1 MTAVSPEEL
10 EILLEDA
17 LPLHDATAVAALFE
31 DRGVLVTG
39 PGSVIGPAEAANALA
54 EHTFI
59 ASPHSAT
66 LVGDIAVVV
75 GDRTVNISCRGTDRR
90 WRLLVVAIVMPAW

>member
-1 MTAVSPEEL
+1 M
-10 EILLEDA
+10 LLEDA
-17 LPLHDATAVAALFE
+17 LLLHDATALAALFD

-39 PGSVIGPAEAANALA
+39 PGSVTRPANAADALA
-54 EHTFI
+54 EHTFV

-75 GDRTVNISCRGTDRR
+75 GDHTVNISCRGTDRR
-90 WRLLVVAIVMPAW
+90 WRLLVVAI

>member
-1 MTAVSPEEL
+1 MTAGSPEEL

-17 LPLHDATAVAALFE
+17 LLLHDATAVAALFD

-39 PGSVIGPAEAANALA
+39 PGSVLGPADAANALA
-54 EHTFI
+54 EHTFV

-90 WRLLVVAIVMPAW
+90 WRLVVAIVMPAR

>member
-1 MTAVSPEEL
+1 MTASSPEEL

-17 LPLHDATAVAALFE
+17 LIMHDAAAVAALFE
-31 DRGVLVTG
+31 DRGVLVTV
-39 PGSVIGPAEAANALA
+39 PGSVVGPAQAAIALE
-54 EHTFI
+54 EHTFV

-75 GDRTVNISCRGTDRR
+75 GDHTVNISSRGTDRR
-90 WRLLVVAIVMPAW
+90 WRLVVAIVVPAS

>member
-1 MTAVSPEEL
+1 MTAGSPEEL

-17 LPLHDATAVAALFE
+17 LLLHDAFAVAALFE

-39 PGSVIGPAEAANALA
+39 PGSVIGPAEAANALT
-54 EHTFI
+54 EHTFV

-90 WRLLVVAIVMPAW
+90 WRLVVAIVMPAR